1 MDGMG
6 GVFGIIGCMS
16 GSHTVRIAERV
27 NAPFS
32 GCRVDRENGVIYG
45 ALICGPESKNGNDYS
60 RESFGDLAQYEG
72 RHVYLNH
79 SRDRRTEDKVGW
91 FANVRRRDDG
101 MPVGDFHVLKS
112 HRTAESVFE
121 AAERNASLFGFSHVA
136 QCRAKKVN
144 GRQKVEAVERV
155 ESIDLVAEPATTKG
169 LFEGVAVGTTLG
181 KLVESLEVRL
191 ADDRRKDARRW
202 LVEMDGDP
210 MMDAPAG
217 DLPAPEADPD
227 EALWSGF
234 TAAITAILDQYKSGT
249 MDAAAAGKEV
259 ARYVKGHA
267 KLTGA
272 GKSDEKKDDAPAES
286 ESAES
291 VQLKTTNDQL
301 TRENADLRVSLL
313 AAQKGVTLSEAQR
326 KVLARC
332 DTDAERS
339 EVLESFK
346 PQSRGETPTSKGRTT
361 TPPPGAKPV
370 TESKGSAARIVWDAA
385 QSKLVLN

>member
-1 MDGMG
+1 
-6 GVFGIIGCMS
+6 
-16 GSHTVRIAERV
+16 
-27 NAPFS
+27 
-32 GCRVDRENGVIYG
+32 
-45 ALICGPESKNGNDYS
+45 
-60 RESFGDLAQYEG
+60 
-72 RHVYLNH
+72 
-79 SRDRRTEDKVGW
+79 
-91 FANVRRRDDG
+91 
-101 MPVGDFHVLKS
+101 
-112 HRTAESVFE
+112 
-121 AAERNASLFGFSHVA
+121 
-136 QCRAKKVN
+136 
-144 GRQKVEAVERV
+144 
-155 ESIDLVAEPATTKG
+155 
-169 LFEGVAVGTTLG
+169 VGTTLG
-181 KLVESLEVRL
+181 KLVESLESRW
-191 ADDRRKDARRW
+191 ADDRRKDCRRW

-227 EALWSGF
+227 DALWSGF

-361 TPPPGAKPV
+361 TPPAGTKPV
-370 TESKGSAARIVWDAA
+370 TESKGSTARFVWDAA